1 MNFNFRLFDKI
12 YSIYFVKSQ
21 SNSDRCQHTIIP
33 PRLITPTLTPLLSF
47 VNSDPKMRE
56 SDFSRIQFY
65 RNYGKIKTEVK
76 TMKITLTRKTSAW
89 GALRY
94 FTFYKN
100 GVHQGKLLLMYLLKL
115 RLILEMF

>member
-1 MNFNFRLFDKI
+1 MNFNFRLLIKFIQFILSK
-12 YSIYFVKSQ
+12 VNP
-21 SNSDRCQHTIIP
+21 NSDRCQHTIIP

-47 VNSDPKMRE
+47 VNSAPKMRE

-115 RLILEMF
+115 RLILGMF